1 MDDPRCNYLQEN
13 IWLYRKLLADRNIS
27 DFQREMIGKMLAEE
41 EEKLLKLFIGQAQTP
56 YKTSQGS

>member
-13 IWLYRKLLADRNIS
+13 ICLYRKLLADRNIS

>member
-13 IWLYRKLLADRNIS
+13 ICLYRKLLADRNIS

-41 EEKLLKLFIGQAQTP
+41 EEKLLKLFVGQAQTP
-56 YKTSQGS
+56 L